1 MARFTAVSLVQ
12 LFLSATGVFAGLEV
26 DVEDAAS
33 VKKAAALVAED
44 LMSFYKGEITG
55 LLPGPPPD
63 GDYYP
68 WTGGALW
75 AAMLDYRSHTGDT
88 QYDEKISAGLLWQRG
103 PNDDYLAPNWSIST
117 GNDDQAIWAMAAL
130 LAAETGFTESGG
142 DDPKWLT
149 LAQNVFDEQSTETRR
164 VDNGSCAGGLRW
176 QIFPTNNG
184 YNWVATSANVAYAN
198 LGARLSLQDGE
209 NKTQPQ
215 LVEDT
220 FDWLETAKFI
230 DSKFNV
236 YDGAQANDCD
246 QINKIQFSYVSAFAL
261 EGAAA
266 MYNLTTE
273 EKWKTLVDGLTKRT
287 IEVFFPDGVATD
299 VACEPDRCNTDATFY
314 KAFLHRSLASTM
326 KLAPHTA
333 SLILPALKTSAAAA
347 AKSCTGGDN
356 ERMCGLTWTG
366 SFDNQTGAGSQMS
379 VLSALLSLLPTE
391 KAVASPGSSTGDNET
406 GSITTPSASSST
418 TPGGS
423 SQSSTVPGNSGA
435 HATTSSIVLLSGL
448 LLASVVLN

>member
-1 MARFTAVSLVQ
+1 MARFTTVSLVQ

-26 DVEDAAS
+26 DVDDAAS

-44 LMSFYKGEITG
+44 LMSFYTGEIPG
-55 LLPGPPPD
+55 ILPGPPPD

-75 AAMLDYRSHTGDT
+75 AAMLDYRSRTGDT
-88 QYDEKISAGLLWQRG
+88 QYDAKISEGLQWQAG
-103 PNDDYLAPNWSIST
+103 PNSDYLAPNWSVST

-149 LAQNVFDEQSTETRR
+149 LAQNVFDQQSTEVRR

-176 QIFPTNNG
+176 QIYPTNNG
-184 YNWVATSANVAYAN
+184 YNWVATSSNVAYAN
-198 LGARLSLQDGE
+198 LGARLRLQDGE
-209 NKTQPQ
+209 NKTQSQ

-220 FDWLETAKFI
+220 FDWLETVKLI

-246 QINKIQFSYVSAFAL
+246 QINKVQFSYTAAFAL

-266 MYNLTTE
+266 LYNSTTD
-273 EKWKTLVDGLTKRT
+273 EKWKALVDGLAQRT

-299 VACEPDRCNTDATFY
+299 VACEPDRCTTDATFY
-314 KAFLHRSLASTM
+314 KAFLHRSLASTI

-333 SLILPALKTSAAAA
+333 SLILPVLKTSAAAA

-366 SFDNQTGAGSQMS
+366 SFDNRTGAGSEIG

-391 KAVASPGSSTGDNET
+391 KAVASPGSNTSNNET
-406 GSITTPSASSST
+406 GSKTAPSASSST
-418 TPGGS
+418 I
-423 SQSSTVPGNSGA
+423 PGNSGA
-435 HATTSSIVLLSGL
+435 HTTTSSIVLLSGGL
-448 LLASVVLN
+448 LLAGLVLN